1 MVYPDLYHFLEGAAM
16 PSPDT
21 KIRIAWQSWFEVG
34 HARIDAEH
42 KAFFDIIKAI
52 DDDVHRDA
60 STMRI
65 LRSLNELA
73 LYTAFH
79 FASEENLMED
89 AAYPALRSHRDL
101 HQAILAEM
109 NDFIRDIR
117 LGIDRVGELVS
128 FLFNW
133 FCSHTVTEDTKFS
146 KYVTT
151 VTAGGA

>member
-1 MVYPDLYHFLEGAAM
+1 VWLALPQPKVGLSRSAPFFG
-16 PSPDT
+16 
-21 KIRIAWQSWFEVG
+21 KCG

-42 KAFFDIIKAI
+42 KVFFGIIKAT
-52 DDDVHRDA
+52 DDDVHCGA
-60 STMRI
+60 TTMRI
-65 LRSLNELA
+65 LRSLNELV

-89 AAYPALRSHRDL
+89 AAHPALRSHRDL
-101 HQAILAEM
+101 HQDNLAEM

-117 LGIDRVGELVS
+117 LGIDRIGELVS

-133 FCSHTVTEDTKFS
+133 FCRHTITEDTKFS

-151 VTAGGA
+151 VTGGSA